1 MKSIC
6 SIVEEAAAELPDK
19 PLFVFPENRW
29 RSEEIL
35 TYGQLASRSTAAAR
49 RIAEHANPGQRALV
63 LFPTGAAF
71 WESFIGCLASGV
83 IAVPLNIPNLNR
95 VQNQLQELCNDCT
108 PSVLMTDE
116 KTAELL
122 SQRAEQHPDLSRLPV
137 ITPDRWRDQPCAL
150 EFEKPDRDCVAFLQY
165 TSGSTSS
172 PKGVQISH
180 NNLLANLEMIRD
192 RMGIR
197 MYDEGTGVTW
207 LPHYHDMGLVG
218 SYLETLYT
226 KNTTLCLQ
234 PEEFV
239 LQPARWLQLMSEYRT
254 PIGGG
259 PDFAY
264 RLCVEKI
271 KSDELELLDL
281 STWRVA
287 YIGAERIRSETLRRF
302 TEKF

>member
-6 SIVEEAAAELPDK
+6 SIVGEAVDEIPNK
-19 PLFVFPENRW
+19 PLFVFPESRW
-29 RSEEIL
+29 RSQEIL
-35 TYGQLASRSTAAAR
+35 TYGQLASRSSAAAR
-49 RIAEHANPGQRALV
+49 TISECASPGQRALV

-71 WESFIGCLASGV
+71 WESFFGCLACGV

-95 VQNQLQELCNDCT
+95 SINQLQELCHDCT

-122 SQRAEQHPDLSRLPV
+122 RQRSDQHPDLSRLPL
-137 ITPDRWRDQPCAL
+137 ITPDQWRGLSGAFD
-150 EFEKPDRDCVAFLQY
+150 FERPNKDCIAILQY

-180 NNLLANLEMIRD
+180 SNLLTNLEMIRD

-226 KNTTLCLQ
+226 KNTTL
-234 PEEFV
+234 
-239 LQPARWLQLMSEYRT
+239 
-254 PIGGG
+254 
-259 PDFAY
+259 
-264 RLCVEKI
+264 
-271 KSDELELLDL
+271 
-281 STWRVA
+281 
-287 YIGAERIRSETLRRF
+287 
-302 TEKF
+302 